1 MKRYKNSQ
9 KGRELI
15 QTGNYNQIS
24 EENMWRLTRGDA
36 VTVWSNE
43 IVAKRFARYRSIIDL
58 QLPARYLIARNIAV
72 DFSPSETLSN
82 LWKSH
87 NYAQRE
93 FQKQFSKNKNETFEM
108 REEPVSPSFI
118 DLKATIANR
127 ILHQCHFCERRC
139 NVDRAEKSGYCNVD
153 HTSYISSAF
162 LHTGEEPPLVPSG
175 TIFFSGC
182 NFRCAHC
189 QNYDISCN
197 PTNENKVS
205 PTQLAKIADEL
216 ASRGAKN
223 INYVGGDP
231 TPHLHTILT
240 SLKSQQFNITQL
252 WNSNMYLS
260 MESMDLLSDI
270 IDFWLPDL
278 KYFSDECAERISDA
292 QDYPAVVTRNIKI
305 AYEKG
310 TKEMIIRL
318 LVLPNHL
325 HCCVIPILDWIAENT
340 PLALVNIMAQYRP
353 LWKVLEKPEIYKDI
367 SRRVSSEEMHQAYD
381 HAKAL
386 GLEFRSVS

>member
-1 MKRYKNSQ
+1 
-9 KGRELI
+9 
-15 QTGNYNQIS
+15 
-24 EENMWRLTRGDA
+24 MWRLTRGDA
-36 VTVWSNE
+36 VSVWSNE
-43 IVAKRFARYRSIIDL
+43 IVAERLARYRSIIDL
-58 QLPARYLIARNIAV
+58 QLPARYLIARNITV
-72 DFSPSETLSN
+72 DYNPSETLSN
-82 LWKSH
+82 LWKIH
-87 NYAQRE
+87 NRTQKKFQRQLSQIRSE
-93 FQKQFSKNKNETFEM
+93 PFEERAETS
-108 REEPVSPSFI
+108 SPSFL
-118 DLKATIANR
+118 DLKATIADR

-139 NVDRAEKSGYCNVD
+139 NVDRSLKNGYCNVD
-153 HTSYISSAF
+153 HSSYLSSAF
-162 LHTGEEPPLVPSG
+162 LHTGEEAPLVPSG

-197 PTNENKVS
+197 PTNGSKAS

-240 SLKSQQFNITQL
+240 SLRLQQFNITQL

-260 MESMDLLSDI
+260 MESMDLLKDI

-278 KYFSDECAERISDA
+278 KYFSDQCADRISDA
-292 QDYPAVVTRNIKI
+292 QNYSAVVTRNIKI
-305 AYEKG
+305 AYENG

-353 LWKVLEKPEIYKDI
+353 LWRVLEDPDTYKDI
-367 SRRVSSEEMHQAYD
+367 SRRVSSEEMHQAYE
-381 HAKAL
+381 HAKKL